1 MKAVFAVEAKVPN
14 SDDSMLSIQFFD
26 ANGASALKAFHIR
39 SMQEEADD
47 NFDANR
53 TKLNSLIEKLIINN
67 S

>member
-1 MKAVFAVEAKVPN
+1 
-14 SDDSMLSIQFFD
+14 MLSIQFFD